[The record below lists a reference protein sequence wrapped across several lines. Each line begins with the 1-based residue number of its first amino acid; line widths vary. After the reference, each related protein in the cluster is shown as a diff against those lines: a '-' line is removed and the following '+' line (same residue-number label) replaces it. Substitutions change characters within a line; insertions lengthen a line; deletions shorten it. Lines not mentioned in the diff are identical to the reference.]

1 MRKPL
6 FLYALLFVSLSV
18 HAQKSA
24 KSVQRNFD
32 LKEAIAQKV
41 ISVVAEGTGG
51 HQGECLKIVCRNLRG
66 SSVRI
71 RFPQGQLMEPQD
83 SAQQTLV
90 VAEEKWLAVTAKTPG
105 EVLLKTFCTQ
115 AGDIS
120 PTKGSVFAVTA
131 MAPQTLCNVLKFIT
145 EQGKTDSGAAQA
157 AVWAVTSRS
166 SLGSIGDPALT
177 RFVAEQLGKATPTY
191 TIKHKT
197 VESVPGRTADLGK
210 AMVVE
215 GNFKYYLEKDEK
227 VRMVL
232 LDSTGKVV
240 TNISKEERMIAGE
253 HRSGLHLE
261 VWNLTAGKY
270 TVRMQTTDGRVIKD
284 MEVEF

>member
-6 FLYALLFVSLSV
+6 FLYALLLAGFSL
-18 HAQKSA
+18 HAQKSP
-24 KSVQRNFD
+24 KQVQRNFD
-32 LKEAIAQKV
+32 LKEAIAQKL
-41 ISVVAEGTGG
+41 ISATVEGTGG
-51 HQGECLKIVCRNLRG
+51 HQGECLKITCRNLRG
-66 SSVRI
+66 QSVRI

-90 VAEEKWLAVTAKTPG
+90 VAEEKWLAVSAKTPA

-120 PTKGSVFAVTA
+120 PVKGSAFAVAA
-131 MAPQTLCNVLKFIT
+131 MAPEVLCNVLKFIS

-177 RFVAEQLGKATPTY
+177 RFVAAQLGKSSPTY

-215 GNFKYYLEKDEK
+215 GNFQYYLEKDEK
-227 VRMVL
+227 VRMIL
-232 LDSTGKVV
+232 LDSAGKLV
-240 TNISKEERMIAGE
+240 THISKEEKMIAGE
-253 HRSGLHLE
+253 NRSGLHLE
-261 VWNLTAGKY
+261 VWNLSSGKY
-270 TVRMQTTDGRVIKD
+270 TVRMQTADGRVIKD